1 MAGAVV
7 EVGVR
12 DKVRSRN
19 VGVVVVNAV
28 SLDMLRDEGRVY
40 GVD

>member
-7 EVGVR
+7 KIR
-12 DKVRSRN
+12 DGVRSRN

-28 SLDMLRDEGRVY
+28 SLDMLKDETRNY
-40 GVD
+40 RAD